1 MKRRVLDVSSLGST
15 CFGPRD
21 PLWWGVML
29 LIAIEGTMLVLLAIA
44 YFYISDRTLP
54 FPPTHMSERV
64 AWIATA
70 DMACWL
76 IACIPQHLASRAAIR
91 ADLRG
96 MRLHLLLG
104 TVFALLGLACR
115 FWLFGELPFRWDSHA
130 YGSVVW
136 GLLVTH
142 FLHALT
148 GMGEDALYVVL
159 TFIGPIEDKHRVD
172 IEVSSP
178 MVYFVAAGSV
188 LVWAIVFLEILVA
201 GR

>member
-1 MKRRVLDVSSLGST
+1 MKRRVLDVSGIGT
-15 CFGPRD
+15 TEFGARD
-21 PLWWGVML
+21 PLWWAVML

-44 YFYISDRTLP
+44 YFYVSDRTLP
-54 FPPTHMSERV
+54 FPPAHVGEHV

-76 IACIPQHLASRAAIR
+76 VACVPQHRASKAAIR

-96 MRLHLLLG
+96 MRRNLILG
-104 TVFALLGLACR
+104 TVCSIAGLVFR
-115 FWLFGELPFRWDSHA
+115 FWLFSELPFRWDAHA

-136 GLLVTH
+136 GLLGAH

-148 GMGEDALYVVL
+148 AMGEDAMYVVL

-172 IEVSSP
+172 IEVSAP
-178 MVYFVAAGSV
+178 LVYFVAAGAV
-188 LVWAIVFLEILVA
+188 LVWAVVFLEILVG